1 MNNKQKDFQSEM
13 RNSMLDSIANSL
25 MEQSFVL
32 EHLQELKQMELEH
45 RDRVDIS
52 LSKYEQMKSDI
63 RELRAMVEHYKEI
76 FEKTKMS
83 RFINIIDPKTTTAE
97 VITSNE
103 DGRTKVKISFNI
115 DNKKLLEK

>member
-25 MEQSFVL
+25 MQQNIVL
-32 EHLQELKQMELEH
+32 EHLQQLKHMELQH
-45 RDRVDIS
+45 KDRVNIS
-52 LSKYEQMKSDI
+52 LAKYEQMKADI

-76 FEKTKMS
+76 FEKTKLS

-115 DNKKLLEK
+115 DNNKLWEK